1 MTTSTFIIFLIP
13 GWIISVIEENKMKR
27 VENFYGIDCPNC
39 ASAIEEELR
48 KQEGIESVDIDL
60 MRQKIIIHAADR
72 QATERALNAVGASHP
87 DLKFGTRE
95 EASSKRGESTRA
107 RGERV
112 SEIGLLC
119 GILLFAAAVI
129 VRLTV
134 TASLPPLLLSAAAY
148 ILIGVPIFAQAAR
161 NLFHG
166 KIFDENFLMLIA
178 SIGAFAVGE
187 SAEAV
192 AVILFYRIGEFF
204 QDKAV
209 ERSRQSITALMD
221 LRPDTACRVRE
232 DGETET
238 VSPEEIEP
246 GEIILVVPGGQ
257 IPLDGEVLSGESSL
271 DTSSLTGES
280 LPRTVVPGDAVLSG
294 CINLGSVLR
303 IRVTKRMSE
312 STAARILELTEN
324 AASRKART
332 EKMITKFASVYTPLV
347 VAAAVLTA
355 VIPVLVWGEP
365 FGKWLYRALIFLVI
379 SCPCALVISI
389 PLAYF
394 AAIGCASKRG
404 VLLKGSRVLE
414 SLKHAQTFVFDKTG
428 TLTEGRFRIRRLLP
442 ASGVS
447 ETALLRAAAAAES
460 FSSHPLAFCIRESAG
475 ADSVSPA
482 LYFGVSETEIGYSE
496 TAGNGV
502 MLKAGT
508 RWLYAGTRRFL
519 ESCGVKVS
527 AAEAGGT
534 AVYVADETRFLGLVE
549 LFDGVR
555 DEAVVTVA
563 DLRHAGVRRLFMLT
577 GDREEAA
584 KEIAEAVRLDG
595 FRAGLLPEDKV
606 GCLEELMNASAGGTT
621 VFVGDGINDAPVL
634 ARADVGVAMG
644 GLGSDAAI
652 EAADAVLMSDDIS
665 QLSFAVR
672 LAKKTGVIAVENIVF
687 SLGVKAAVSVAAVFG
702 FGSMWAAVFADV
714 GVALLT
720 VLNAMRLSVFGKNEK
735 RLDRKA
741 ISVHTGKKS

>member
-1 MTTSTFIIFLIP
+1 
-13 GWIISVIEENKMKR
+13 MKR

-39 ASAIEEELR
+39 AAAIEEELR
-48 KQEGIESVDIDL
+48 KQKGIESADVDL
-60 MRQKIIIHAADR
+60 MRQTIILHSTDR
-72 QATERALNAVGASHP
+72 QSAEKALNAVGASHP
-87 DLKFGTRE
+87 DLRFGHRE
-95 EASSKRGESTRA
+95 KNLSKRGINA
-107 RGERV
+107 RSLTERI
-112 SEIGLLC
+112 SGIGLLC
-119 GILLFAAAVI
+119 GILLFAAAV
-129 VRLTV
+129 VTRFSAADSRL
-134 TASLPPLLLSAAAY
+134 PLLLSVGAY
-148 ILIGVPIFAQAAR
+148 ILIGIPIFLKAAG
-161 NLFHG
+161 NLLRG
-166 KIFDENFLMLIA
+166 TVFDENFLMLIA
-178 SIGAFAVGE
+178 SVGAFAVGE

-209 ERSRQSITALMD
+209 ERSRRSITALMD
-221 LRPDTACRVRE
+221 LRPETACRVRE
-232 DGETET
+232 NGETEI

-257 IPLDGEVLSGESSL
+257 IPLDGEILSGESSL

-280 LPRTVVPGDAVLSG
+280 LPRAVAPGDAVLSG
-294 CINLGSVLR
+294 CINLGAVLR

-355 VIPVLVWGEP
+355 VVPVLVWGEP

-394 AAIGCASKRG
+394 AAIGSASKRG

-414 SLKHAQTFVFDKTG
+414 GLKRAQTFVFDKTG
-428 TLTEGRFRIRRLLP
+428 TLTEGRFRIRRLVP

-447 ETALLRAAAAAES
+447 ETELLRAAAAAES

-475 ADSVSPA
+475 AEAVSPA
-482 LYFGVSETEIGYSE
+482 LFFGVSETEVEYGE

-502 MLKAGT
+502 ILKAGT
-508 RWLYAGTRRFL
+508 RRLYAGTRRYL
-519 ESCGVKVS
+519 ESCGVSV
-527 AAEAGGT
+527 AATEAGGT

-555 DEAVVTVA
+555 AEAVGAVA
-563 DLRHAGVRRLFMLT
+563 ALRQAGVRQLFMLT
-577 GDREEAA
+577 GDRAEAA
-584 KEIAEAVRLDG
+584 KEIAETVRLDG

-606 GCLEELMNASAGGTT
+606 GCLEELMNQSAGGTT

-644 GLGSDAAI
+644 GLGSDAAV
-652 EAADAVLMSDDIS
+652 EAADAVLMGDDIS

-672 LAKKTGVIAVENIVF
+672 LARKTGVIAAENIVF
-687 SLGVKAAVSVAAVFG
+687 SLGVKAVVSAAAVFG

-720 VLNAMRLSVFGKNEK
+720 VLNAMRLSVFGKSGK
-735 RLDRKA
+735 SLDRKP
-741 ISVHTGKKS
+741 ISVHTEKNS